1 MRSKLLITIAF
12 LFSYFFSLAPVSLN
26 LIYNKVDEIHSNNES
41 YKAVL
46 YNPLPLSPLSIYHIF
61 SIDGPAVYIVLYDKN
76 GKYIGQTSPFHFINR
91 YDLNPILFVFPGDEF
106 DGERDNFNLLID
118 GYGDAFKINIHHK
131 TWWSWWFSLF
141 Y

>member
-1 MRSKLLITIAF
+1 MKKKSLIIII
-12 LFSYFFSLAPVSLN
+12 LSFSFFFSLAPVSLN
-26 LIYNKVDEIHSNNES
+26 LTYNKVDEIYSKNKS

-46 YNPLPLSPLSIYHIF
+46 YNPLPLSPLSIYYIF

-76 GKYIGQTSPFHFINR
+76 GKYIGQTSPFHFLNR

-106 DGERDNFNLLID
+106 DGENDNFNLLID
-118 GYGDAFKINIHHK
+118 GHGDAFKINIHHK